1 MRKII
6 FILVILM
13 IVLIAAFGAH
23 LARKYPTT
31 SPLKSGLYFVYN
43 LLSPHK
49 DMKKEV
55 LGFMPYWRIDDINYI
70 RHDLVTDVN
79 YFGLFV
85 DNNGGIVKV
94 VDGETNP
101 GWREWNNQEI
111 KDLIAKTQIMGG
123 EFSLSIMAQNNETI
137 EAILN
142 SEKAQNN
149 LIENILSEVHTRKL
163 NGVNIDFE
171 YLGEPEDELR
181 QKFTDFSLSLKSA
194 VADKSPQTKLY
205 VSIMPMAARQ
215 KDLFDFRQ
223 IINVYDK
230 FIGMSYEYAGAGSE
244 IATATAPMTGFAEN
258 KFYFDVKTTYD
269 DYLKVI
275 PKEKILMGVP
285 YYGRDW
291 AVQSGSRIQSKT
303 LPDSD
308 PDSYRAV
315 ISYARA
321 REMKEFKKSQCK
333 FDSVAQQPWCW
344 YTDEKTK
351 VDHQVWFE
359 DTKSIGLKY
368 DFAKNQDFG
377 GVAIWVLGYD
387 KDYPDLW
394 NLIKNK
400 FSDK

>member
-1 MRKII
+1 
-6 FILVILM
+6 L
-13 IVLIAAFGAH
+13 
-23 LARKYPTT
+23 
-31 SPLKSGLYFVYN
+31 
-43 LLSPHK
+43 
-49 DMKKEV
+49 
-55 LGFMPYWRIDDINYI
+55 
-70 RHDLVTDVN
+70 
-79 YFGLFV
+79 
-85 DNNGGIVKV
+85 
-94 VDGETNP
+94 
-101 GWREWNNQEI
+101 Q
-111 KDLIAKTQIMGG
+111 
-123 EFSLSIMAQNNETI
+123 
-137 EAILN
+137 
-142 SEKAQNN
+142 
-149 LIENILSEVHTRKL
+149 
-163 NGVNIDFE
+163 
-171 YLGEPEDELR
+171 
-181 QKFTDFSLSLKSA
+181 
-194 VADKSPQTKLY
+194 
-205 VSIMPMAARQ
+205 
-215 KDLFDFRQ
+215 
-223 IINVYDK
+223 
-230 FIGMSYEYAGAGSE
+230 
-244 IATATAPMTGFAEN
+244 N